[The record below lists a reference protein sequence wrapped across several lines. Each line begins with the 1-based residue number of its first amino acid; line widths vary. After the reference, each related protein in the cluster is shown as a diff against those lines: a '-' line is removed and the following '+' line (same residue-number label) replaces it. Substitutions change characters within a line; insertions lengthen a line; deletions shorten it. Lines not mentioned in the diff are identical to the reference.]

1 MKNFLFGKV
10 ISINTYY
17 ISGDSNPEVNEC
29 EELAKEIIANK
40 VILKVLIAFSKLTQ
54 QVNYSSHCII

>member
-10 ISINTYY
+10 ISINRYY
-17 ISGDSNPEVNEC
+17 IEGDSNPEVNEC

-40 VILKVLIAFSKLTQ
+40 VIVKVLIAFSNLPQ